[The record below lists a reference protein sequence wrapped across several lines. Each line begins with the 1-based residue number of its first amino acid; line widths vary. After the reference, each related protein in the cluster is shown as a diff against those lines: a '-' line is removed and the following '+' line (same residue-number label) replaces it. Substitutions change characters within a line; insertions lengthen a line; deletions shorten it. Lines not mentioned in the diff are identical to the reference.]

1 MDLLIERHG
10 KMAFLLL
17 IIDFQ
22 RTAEGAAVVE
32 GMDNIMVHFLS
43 GSKHVNQAVASFL
56 GPRLQRT
63 QAF

>member
-32 GMDNIMVHFLS
+32 GMENIMVHFLS
-43 GSKHVNQAVASFL
+43 GSKHVNQESHEGL
-56 GPRLQRT
+56 
-63 QAF
+63 